1 MKKGLFVALLAMLLP
16 VRSWAQLTF
25 SGKVLDA
32 RTQAG
37 LAGAS
42 VSLSTKVQRASDKNG
57 GFSFTGLA
65 AGNYVLKVSFVGY
78 QPIEKT
84 ITLPADGQVE
94 LFLKPSIFPGDEVV
108 IKATRAT
115 EQSATT
121 YTNLSKAVLEKNNTG
136 QDLPFVLNQTPGVV
150 VSSDAG
156 TGIGYTGL
164 RIRGSDASRIN
175 VTLNGIPFNDP
186 ESQATYFV
194 NLPDFVS
201 SVDNIQVQRGVGTS
215 TNGAGAFGASINI
228 QTTVRRD
235 SAYTELNN
243 TLGSYHTQKNTLNFG
258 TGLLNNQFT
267 FDGRLSRI
275 QSDGYIDRASS
286 KLKSYFLSGAWYG
299 ANTLI
304 RANVFSGQEKTY
316 QAWNGVPE
324 AELANNRT
332 YNAYTYAD
340 QTDNY
345 TQDHYQLL
353 YAHNFSPA
361 LSLSGAFHYTYGR
374 GYYEEYKADQ
384 DFADYGL
391 SPVLIGGNTISQ
403 TDLIRRRWLDNDF
416 YGSTFALNYTPKNG
430 LDFTLGG
437 AYNEYIGRH
446 FGEIIWA
453 TYASNSQIRQHYYN
467 NNGFK
472 TDFNVYAKS
481 TWQRGLWVGYTDVQY
496 RRVSHQFVGYDTNLQ
511 NIQQLVSL
519 NFFNPKVR
527 LSYQLNPQEQL
538 YASLAV
544 ANKEPNRNDFVNATP
559 ASRPVSERLTDVEAG
574 YRFSRSNLS
583 AALNGYFMKYNN
595 QLILTGAINDV
606 GEYSRTNVPNSYRLG
621 FEAEASLKLSEKW
634 AWKANA
640 TWSQNK
646 IKRFTNYI
654 DDYDN
659 GTQIGTEYTH
669 TDIAF
674 SPAFVAS
681 GEWDFTPFKHAEI
694 AFIGKYVSRQYLDNT
709 SSAERRIGEMLV
721 HNLRINYNFKSKLAK
736 NIALS
741 VLVNNVFNKK
751 YEANGYTFS
760 YIYGGNFTTEN
771 YYYPQATRN
780 FLISLNL
787 KF

>member
-16 VRSWAQLTF
+16 VLAFAQLTF

-42 VSLSTKVQRASDKNG
+42 VSLSTKIQRASDKNG

-78 QPIEKT
+78 QAIEKT
-84 ITLPADGQVE
+84 IALPADAQIEIV
-94 LFLKPSIFPGDEVV
+94 LKPNIFSGDEVV

-121 YTNLSKAVLEKNNTG
+121 YTNLSKAVLEKNTTG

-235 SAYTELNN
+235 SAYTELNT
-243 TLGSYHTQKNTLNFG
+243 TLGSYNTQKNTLNFG

-304 RANVFSGQEKTY
+304 RANVFSGHEKTY

-324 AELANNRT
+324 WELANNRT
-332 YNAYTYAD
+332 YNAYTYED

-361 LSLSGAFHYTYGR
+361 LSLSGAFHYTSGR
-374 GYYEEYKADQ
+374 GYYEEFKADQ

-416 YGSTFALNYTPKNG
+416 YGTTFALNYMPKNG

-437 AYNEYIGRH
+437 AYNEYKGRH

-453 TYASNSQIRQHYYN
+453 TYASDSQIRQHYYDN
-467 NNGFK
+467 DGFK
-472 TDFNVYAKS
+472 TDLNVYAKS
-481 TWQRGLWVGYTDVQY
+481 TWQRGPWVTYADVQY
-496 RRVSHQFVGYDTNLQ
+496 RAVSHEFVGYDTNLQ
-511 NIQQLVSL
+511 NIQQAVTF
-519 NFFNPKVR
+519 NFFNPKVG
-527 LSYQLNPQEQL
+527 LSYQINPQNQL
-538 YASLAV
+538 YASIAV

-574 YRFSRSNLS
+574 YRFSRSNFS
-583 AALNGYFMKYNN
+583 AALNAYFMQYKN
-595 QLILTGAINDV
+595 QLILTGEINDV
-606 GEYSRTNVPNSYRLG
+606 GEYSRSNVPDSYRMGL
-621 FEAEASLKLSEKW
+621 ELDASLKLSEKW
-634 AWKANA
+634 AWKASIA
-640 TWSQNK
+640 WSENK

-659 GTQIGTEYTH
+659 GTQIGTEFTN
-669 TDIAF
+669 TTIAF
-674 SPAFVAS
+674 SPAVVAS
-681 GEWDFTPFKHAEI
+681 GEWDYVPFKNAEI

-709 SSAERRIGEMLV
+709 ANKARQLKEMLV
-721 HNLRINYNFKSKLAK
+721 HNLRFQYNFSLKSTK
-736 NIALS
+736 NLGLTL
-741 VLVNNVFNKK
+741 LVNNVFNKK

-760 YIYGGNFTTEN
+760 YISGGKFTTEN
-771 YYYPQATRN
+771 Y
-780 FLISLNL
+780 
-787 KF
+787 

>member
-16 VRSWAQLTF
+16 VMAWAQLTF

-32 RTQAG
+32 RTQLG
-37 LAGAS
+37 LVGATVS
-42 VSLSTKVQRASDKNG
+42 VGSNQTLATNG
-57 GFSFTGLA
+57 QGLFSFTGLA
-65 AGNYVLKVSFVGY
+65 AGNYVIKVSFVGY

-84 ITLPADGQVE
+84 ITLPADAQVE
-94 LFLKPSIFPGDEVV
+94 ILLKPTIFPGDEVV
-108 IKATRAT
+108 IKAIRAT

-121 YTNLSKAVLEKNNTG
+121 YTNLTKAVLEKNNTG

-235 SAYTELNN
+235 SAYTMLNT
-243 TLGSYHTQKNTLNFG
+243 TLGSYNTQKSTLNFG

-304 RANVFSGQEKTY
+304 RANVFSGHEKTY

-324 AELANNRT
+324 SELTNNRT
-332 YNAYTYAD
+332 YNGFKYED

-353 YAHNFSPA
+353 YAHSFSPK

-391 SPVLIGGNTISQ
+391 SPVIFGGNAISQ

-437 AYNEYIGRH
+437 AYNEYKGRH

-453 TYASNSQIRQHYYN
+453 TYASDSQIRQHYYDN
-467 NNGFK
+467 DGFK
-472 TDFNVYAKS
+472 TDFNVYGKS
-481 TWQRGLWVGYTDVQY
+481 TWQRGPWVGYTDFQY
-496 RRVSHQFVGYDTNLQ
+496 RRVRHEFMGYDTNLQ
-511 NIQQLVSL
+511 NIQQAVSL
-519 NFFNPKVR
+519 NFFNPKAG
-527 LSYQLNPQEQL
+527 LSYQLNPRQQF
-538 YASLAV
+538 YASVSV
-544 ANKEPNRNDFVNATP
+544 ANKEPNRDDFVNSTP
-559 ASRPVSERLTDVEAG
+559 ASRPISERLTDIEAG
-574 YRFSRSNLS
+574 YRLS
-583 AALNGYFMKYNN
+583 HNNFRAALNGYFMKYKN

-606 GEYSRTNVPNSYRLG
+606 GEYSRSNVPNSYRMGL
-621 FEAEASLKLSEKW
+621 ELDVSLKLSEKW
-634 AWKANA
+634 AWKANIA
-640 TWSQNK
+640 WSQNK
-646 IKRFTNYI
+646 IKRFTYYI

-659 GTQIGTEYTH
+659 GTQIGTDFRNT
-669 TDIAF
+669 TIAF
-674 SPAFVAS
+674 SPTVVAS
-681 GEWDFTPFKHAEI
+681 GEWDYVPFKHAEI

-709 SSAERRIGEMLV
+709 ATKARQLKEMLV
-721 HNLRINYNFKSKLAK
+721 HNLRFQYNFSLKSTK
-736 NIALS
+736 NVNLTL
-741 VLVNNVFNKK
+741 LVNNVFNKK

-760 YIYGGNFTTEN
+760 YISGGNFSTEN

>member
-1 MKKGLFVALLAMLLP
+1 MKKGLFFALLAILLP
-16 VRSWAQLTF
+16 VLAFAQLTF

-32 RTQAG
+32 RTQLG
-37 LAGAS
+37 LVGATVS
-42 VSLSTKVQRASDKNG
+42 VRSNQTLATNG
-57 GFSFTGLA
+57 QGLFSFTGLA

-78 QPIEKT
+78 QAIEKT
-84 ITLPADGQVE
+84 IVLPADGQVE
-94 LFLKPSIFPGDEVV
+94 LFLKPSIFSGDEVV

-136 QDLPFVLNQTPGVV
+136 QDLPFLLNQTPGVV

-304 RANVFSGQEKTY
+304 RTNVFSGQEKTY

-353 YAHNFSPA
+353 YAHTFSPE

-437 AYNEYIGRH
+437 AYNEYKGRH

-453 TYASNSQIRQHYYN
+453 TYASDSQIRQHYYDN
-467 NNGFK
+467 DGFK
-472 TDFNVYAKS
+472 TDFNVYGKS
-481 TWQRGLWVGYTDVQY
+481 TWQRGPWVSYADLQY
-496 RRVSHQFVGYDTNLQ
+496 RRVSHEFVGYDNSLQ
-511 NIQQLVSL
+511 NIQQAVSL
-519 NFFNPKVR
+519 NFFNPKVG
-527 LSYQLNPQEQL
+527 LSYQHNPQEQF

-574 YRFSRSNLS
+574 YRLS
-583 AALNGYFMKYNN
+583 HNNFRGALNGYFMKYKN

-606 GEYSRTNVPNSYRLG
+606 GEYSRSNVPDSYRLG
-621 FEAEASLKLSEKW
+621 LELDASLKLSEKW
-634 AWKANA
+634 AWKANVA
-640 TWSQNK
+640 WSRNK
-646 IKRFTNYI
+646 ILQFTNYI

-659 GTQIGTEYTH
+659 STQIGTVFTN
-669 TDIAF
+669 TAIAF
-674 SPAFVAS
+674 SPAVVAS
-681 GEWDFTPFKHAEI
+681 GEWDYVPFKNAEI

-709 SSAERRIGEMLV
+709 ANKARQLNDMLV
-721 HNLRINYNFKSKLAK
+721 HNLRLQYNFNLKSIK
-736 NIALS
+736 NIGLTL
-741 VLVNNVFNKK
+741 LVNNVFNKK

>member
-1 MKKGLFVALLAMLLP
+1 MFLP
-16 VRSWAQLTF
+16 VLAWAQFTF

-32 RTQAG
+32 RTKAG
-37 LAGAS
+37 LVGAT
-42 VSLSTKVQRASDKNG
+42 VSLNSNQTLATNTQG
-57 GFSFTGLA
+57 LFSFTGLA

-78 QPIEKT
+78 QAIEKT
-84 ITLPADGQVE
+84 IVLPAETPLEIV
-94 LFLKPSIFPGDEVV
+94 LKPTSFSGDEVL
-108 IKATRAT
+108 IQATRAT

-136 QDLPFVLNQTPGVV
+136 QDLPFVLNQTPSVV

-175 VTLNGIPFNDP
+175 VTLNGIPFNDS

-201 SVDNIQVQRGVGTS
+201 SVDNIQVQRGLGTS

-228 QTTVRRD
+228 QTTVRSD
-235 SAYTELNN
+235 SAYTEFNN
-243 TLGSYHTQKNTLNFG
+243 SFGSYNTQKNTLNLG
-258 TGLLNNQFT
+258 TGLLNNRFT

-286 KLKSYFLSGAWYG
+286 TLKSYFLSGAWYG

-324 AELANNRT
+324 SELANNRT

-353 YAHNFSPA
+353 CAHSFSTK

-374 GYYEEYKADQ
+374 GYYEEYKLDQ

-391 SPVLIGGNTISQ
+391 SPVLIGGTTISQ

-437 AYNEYIGRH
+437 AYNEYKGRH

-453 TYASNSQIRQHYYN
+453 TYASDSQIRQHYYDN
-467 NNGFK
+467 DGFK
-472 TDFNVYAKS
+472 TDFNVYGKS
-481 TWQRGLWVGYTDVQY
+481 TWQRGPWVSYADVQY
-496 RRVSHQFVGYDTNLQ
+496 RRVSHEFVGYDTNLQ
-511 NIQQLVSL
+511 NIQQAVSL
-519 NFFNPKVR
+519 NFFNPKVG

-559 ASRPVSERLTDVEAG
+559 ASRPVSECLTDIEAG
-574 YRFSRSNLS
+574 YRFSRSNFS
-583 AALNGYFMKYNN
+583 AALNGYFMKYKN

-606 GEYSRTNVPNSYRLG
+606 GEYNRSNVPSSYRLG
-621 FEAEASLKLSEKW
+621 FELDANLKLSEKW
-634 AWKANA
+634 AWKANLA
-640 TWSQNK
+640 WSRNK

-659 GTQIGTEYTH
+659 ATQIGTEYSD

-674 SPAFVAS
+674 SPAVVAS
-681 GEWDFTPFKHAEI
+681 GELDYVPFKNAEI

-709 SSAERRIGEMLV
+709 ANKARQLNEMLV
-721 HNLRINYNFKSKLAK
+721 HNLRFQYNFNLKSTK
-736 NIALS
+736 NMGLTL
-741 VLVNNVFNKK
+741 LVNNVFNKK

-760 YIYGGNFTTEN
+760 YISGGNFTTEN

>member
-1 MKKGLFVALLAMLLP
+1 MKKGLFFALLAILLP
-16 VRSWAQLTF
+16 VLAFAQLTF

-42 VSLSTKVQRASDKNG
+42 VSLSTKIQRASDKNG

-65 AGNYVLKVSFVGY
+65 AGNYVLKVRFVGY
-78 QPIEKT
+78 QAIEKT
-84 ITLPADGQVE
+84 IVLPADGQVE
-94 LFLKPSIFPGDEVV
+94 LFLKPSIFSGDEVV

-136 QDLPFVLNQTPGVV
+136 QDLPFLLNQTPGVV

-228 QTTVRRD
+228 QTTVRKD

-243 TLGSYHTQKNTLNFG
+243 SFGSYNTQKNTFNFG

-324 AELANNRT
+324 SELANNRT

-353 YAHNFSPA
+353 YAHSFSPK

-384 DFADYGL
+384 DFADYDL

-437 AYNEYIGRH
+437 AYNEYKGRH

-453 TYASNSQIRQHYYN
+453 TYASDSQIRQHYYDN
-467 NNGFK
+467 DGFK
-472 TDFNVYAKS
+472 TDFNVYGKS
-481 TWQRGLWVGYTDVQY
+481 TWQRGPWVSYADLQY
-496 RRVSHQFVGYDTNLQ
+496 RRVSHEFVGYDNSLQ
-511 NIQQLVSL
+511 NIQQAVSL
-519 NFFNPKVR
+519 HFFNPKVG
-527 LSYQLNPQEQL
+527 LSFQLNPYEQL

-574 YRFSRSNLS
+574 YRFSRSNFS
-583 AALNGYFMKYNN
+583 AALNAYFMQYKN
-595 QLILTGAINDV
+595 QLILTGEINDV
-606 GEYSRTNVPNSYRLG
+606 GEYSRSNVPDSYRMGL
-621 FEAEASLKLSEKW
+621 ELDASLKLSEKW
-634 AWKANA
+634 AWKANIA
-640 TWSQNK
+640 WSQNK

-659 GTQIGTEYTH
+659 GTQIGTEFTN
-669 TDIAF
+669 TTIAF
-674 SPAFVAS
+674 SPAVVAS
-681 GEWDFTPFKHAEI
+681 GEWDYVPFKNAEI

-709 SSAERRIGEMLV
+709 ANKARQLKEMLV
-721 HNLRINYNFKSKLAK
+721 HNLRFQYNFSLKSTK
-736 NIALS
+736 NLGLTL
-741 VLVNNVFNKK
+741 LVNNVVNKK

-760 YIYGGNFTTEN
+760 YISGGNFTTEN

>member
-1 MKKGLFVALLAMLLP
+1 MKKGLFFALLAMLLP
-16 VRSWAQLTF
+16 VLAWAQLTF

-84 ITLPADGQVE
+84 IALPADAPLE
-94 LFLKPSIFPGDEVV
+94 ILLKPSIFSGDEVV

-115 EQSATT
+115 EQSGTT

-243 TLGSYHTQKNTLNFG
+243 TLGSYNTQKNTLNFG

-304 RANVFSGQEKTY
+304 RANVFSGHEKTY

-353 YAHNFSPA
+353 YAHTFSPG

-437 AYNEYIGRH
+437 AYNEYKGRH

-453 TYASNSQIRQHYYN
+453 TYASDSQIRQHYYDN
-467 NNGFK
+467 DGFK
-472 TDFNVYAKS
+472 TDLNVYAKS
-481 TWQRGLWVGYTDVQY
+481 TWQRGPWVAYADLQY
-496 RRVSHQFVGYDTNLQ
+496 RGVSHEFVGYDTNLQ
-511 NIQQLVSL
+511 NIQQAVTF
-519 NFFNPKVR
+519 NFFNPKFG
-527 LSYQLNPQEQL
+527 LSYQLNAQNQL
-538 YASLAV
+538 YASIAV

-559 ASRPVSERLTDVEAG
+559 VSRPVSERLTDVEAG
-574 YRFSRSNLS
+574 YRFSRSNFS
-583 AALNGYFMKYNN
+583 AALNAYFMQYKN
-595 QLILTGAINDV
+595 QLILTGEINDV
-606 GEYSRTNVPNSYRLG
+606 GEYSRSNVSDSYRMGL
-621 FEAEASLKLSEKW
+621 ELDASLKLSEKW
-634 AWKANA
+634 AWKANIA
-640 TWSQNK
+640 WSQNK

-659 GTQIGTEYTH
+659 STQIGTVFTN
-669 TDIAF
+669 TAIAF
-674 SPAFVAS
+674 SPAVVAS
-681 GEWDFTPFKHAEI
+681 GEWDYVPFKNAEI

-709 SSAERRIGEMLV
+709 ANKARQLKEMLV
-721 HNLRINYNFKSKLAK
+721 HNLRFQYNFSLKSTK
-736 NIALS
+736 NLGLTL
-741 VLVNNVFNKK
+741 LVNNVFNKK

-760 YIYGGNFTTEN
+760 YISGGNFTTEN

>member
-1 MKKGLFVALLAMLLP
+1 MKKGLFFALLAILLP
-16 VRSWAQLTF
+16 VLAFAQLTF

-32 RTQAG
+32 RTQLG
-37 LAGAS
+37 LVGAT
-42 VSLSTKVQRASDKNG
+42 VSLNSNQTLATNG
-57 GFSFTGLA
+57 QGLFSFTGLA

-84 ITLPADGQVE
+84 IALPAKAQVE
-94 LFLKPSIFPGDEVV
+94 IVLKPNIFPGDEVV

-215 TNGAGAFGASINI
+215 TNGVGAFGASINI

-258 TGLLNNQFT
+258 TGLLNNQFI

-299 ANTLI
+299 AHTLI

-324 AELANNRT
+324 SELANNRT

-353 YAHNFSPA
+353 YAHSFSPK

-430 LDFTLGG
+430 LDFTFGG
-437 AYNEYIGRH
+437 AYNEYKGRH

-453 TYASNSQIRQHYYN
+453 TYASDSQIRQHYYDN
-467 NNGFK
+467 DGFK
-472 TDFNVYAKS
+472 TDFNVYGKS
-481 TWQRGLWVGYTDVQY
+481 TWQRGRWAAYADVQY
-496 RRVSHQFVGYDTNLQ
+496 RRVSHEFVGYDTNLQ
-511 NIQQLVSL
+511 NIQQAVSL
-519 NFFNPKVR
+519 HFFNPKVG
-527 LSYQLNPQEQL
+527 LSYQINPQEQF

-544 ANKEPNRNDFVNATP
+544 ANKEPNRNDFVSSTP

-574 YRFSRSNLS
+574 YRFTHSNFRG
-583 AALNGYFMKYNN
+583 ALNGYFMKYKN

-606 GEYSRTNVPNSYRLG
+606 GEYNRSNVPSSYRLG
-621 FEAEASLKLSEKW
+621 LELDASLNLSEKW
-634 AWKANA
+634 AWKANIA
-640 TWSQNK
+640 WSRNK

-659 GTQIGTEYTH
+659 ATQIGTEYTH

-709 SSAERRIGEMLV
+709 ANNARQLNDMLV
-721 HNLRINYNFKSKLAK
+721 HNLRLQYNFNLKSIK
-736 NIALS
+736 NIGLTL
-741 VLVNNVFNKK
+741 LVNNVFNKK

>member
-1 MKKGLFVALLAMLLP
+1 MKKGLFFVLLAMLLP
-16 VRSWAQLTF
+16 VMAWAQLTF

-42 VSLSTKVQRASDKNG
+42 VSLSTKIQRASDKNG

-65 AGNYVLKVSFVGY
+65 AGNYVLKVRFVGY
-78 QPIEKT
+78 QAIEKT
-84 ITLPADGQVE
+84 IVLPADGQVE
-94 LFLKPSIFPGDEVV
+94 LFLKPSIFSGDEVV

-136 QDLPFVLNQTPGVV
+136 QDLPFLLNQTPGVV

-228 QTTVRRD
+228 QTTVRKD

-243 TLGSYHTQKNTLNFG
+243 SFGSYNTQKNTFNFG

-304 RANVFSGQEKTY
+304 RANVFSGHEKTY

-324 AELANNRT
+324 WELANNRT

-353 YAHNFSPA
+353 YAHSFSPK

-384 DFADYGL
+384 DFADYDL

-437 AYNEYIGRH
+437 AYNEYKGRH

-453 TYASNSQIRQHYYN
+453 TYASDSQIRQHYYDN
-467 NNGFK
+467 DGFK
-472 TDFNVYAKS
+472 TDFNVYGKS
-481 TWQRGLWVGYTDVQY
+481 TWQRGRWVAYADVQY
-496 RRVSHQFVGYDTNLQ
+496 RAVSHEFVGYDTNLQ
-511 NIQQLVSL
+511 NIQQAVTF
-519 NFFNPKVR
+519 NFFNPKFG
-527 LSYQLNPQEQL
+527 LSYQLNAQNQL
-538 YASLAV
+538 YASIAV

-574 YRFSRSNLS
+574 YRFSRSNFS
-583 AALNGYFMKYNN
+583 AALNAYFMQYKN
-595 QLILTGAINDV
+595 QLILTGEINDV
-606 GEYSRTNVPNSYRLG
+606 GEYSRSNVPDSYRMGL
-621 FEAEASLKLSEKW
+621 ELDASLKLSEKW
-634 AWKANA
+634 AWKANIA
-640 TWSQNK
+640 WSQNK

-659 GTQIGTEYTH
+659 GTQIGTEFTN
-669 TDIAF
+669 TTIAF
-674 SPAFVAS
+674 SPAVVAS
-681 GEWDFTPFKHAEI
+681 GEWDYVPFKNAEI

-709 SSAERRIGEMLV
+709 ANKARQLKEMLV
-721 HNLRINYNFKSKLAK
+721 HNLRFQYNFSLKSTK
-736 NIALS
+736 NLGLTL
-741 VLVNNVFNKK
+741 LVNNVVNKK

-760 YIYGGNFTTEN
+760 YISGGNFTTEN

>member
-1 MKKGLFVALLAMLLP
+1 MKKGLCFALLAMFLP
-16 VRSWAQLTF
+16 VLTWAQFTF

-32 RTQAG
+32 RTKAG
-37 LAGAS
+37 LVGAT
-42 VSLSTKVQRASDKNG
+42 VSIGSNQTLATNAQG
-57 GFSFTGLA
+57 LFSFTSLA

-78 QPIEKT
+78 QAIEKT
-84 ITLPADGQVE
+84 IVLPAEAPLEIV
-94 LFLKPSIFPGDEVV
+94 LKPTSFSGDEVL

-136 QDLPFVLNQTPGVV
+136 QDLPFVLNQTAGVV

-228 QTTVRRD
+228 QTTVRKD

-243 TLGSYHTQKNTLNFG
+243 SFGSYNTQKNTLNFG

-304 RANVFSGQEKTY
+304 RANVFSGHEKTY

-324 AELANNRT
+324 WELANNRT
-332 YNAYTYAD
+332 YNAFTYED

-353 YAHNFSPA
+353 YAHSFSSK

-374 GYYEEYKADQ
+374 GYYEEFKADQ

-391 SPVLIGGNTISQ
+391 SPLLIGGNTISQ

-437 AYNEYIGRH
+437 AYNEYKGRH

-453 TYASNSQIRQHYYN
+453 TYASDSQIRQHYYDN
-467 NNGFK
+467 DGFK
-472 TDFNVYAKS
+472 TDFNVYGKS
-481 TWQRGLWVGYTDVQY
+481 TWQRGPWVSYADLQY
-496 RRVSHQFVGYDTNLQ
+496 RRVSHEFVGYDTNLQ
-511 NIQQLVSL
+511 NIQQAVSL
-519 NFFNPKVR
+519 NFFNPKVG

-544 ANKEPNRNDFVNATP
+544 ANKEPNRNDFVSSTP

-574 YRFSRSNLS
+574 YRFSRSNFR
-583 AALNGYFMKYNN
+583 AALNGYFMKYKN

-606 GEYSRTNVPNSYRLG
+606 GEYSRSNVPDSYRFGL
-621 FEAEASLKLSEKW
+621 ELDASLKLSEKW
-634 AWKANA
+634 AWKANIA
-640 TWSQNK
+640 WSRNK

-659 GTQIGTEYTH
+659 STQIGTVFTN
-669 TDIAF
+669 TAIAF
-674 SPAFVAS
+674 SPAVVAS
-681 GEWDFTPFKHAEI
+681 GEWDYVPFKNAEI

-709 SSAERRIGEMLV
+709 ANKTRQLKEMLV
-721 HNLRINYNFKSKLAK
+721 HNLRFQYNFSLKSTK
-736 NIALS
+736 NLGLTL
-741 VLVNNVFNKK
+741 LVNNVFNKK

-760 YIYGGNFTTEN
+760 YISGGNFTTEN

>member
-1 MKKGLFVALLAMLLP
+1 MKKGLCFALLAMFLP
-16 VRSWAQLTF
+16 VLAWAQLTF

-32 RTQAG
+32 RTKAG
-37 LAGAS
+37 LVGAT
-42 VSLSTKVQRASDKNG
+42 VSLNSNQTLATNAQG
-57 GFSFTGLA
+57 LFSFTGLA

-78 QPIEKT
+78 QAIEKT
-84 ITLPADGQVE
+84 IVLPAEAPLEIV
-94 LFLKPSIFPGDEVV
+94 LKPTSFSGDEVL
-108 IKATRAT
+108 IQATRAT

-121 YTNLSKAVLEKNNTG
+121 YTNLSKVVLEKNNTG

-228 QTTVRRD
+228 QTTVRKD

-243 TLGSYHTQKNTLNFG
+243 TLGSYNTQKNTLNFG

-304 RANVFSGQEKTY
+304 RANVFSGHEKTY

-332 YNAYTYAD
+332 YNAYTYED

-353 YAHNFSPA
+353 YAHSFSSK

-391 SPVLIGGNTISQ
+391 SPLLIGGNTISQ

-416 YGSTFALNYTPKNG
+416 YGSTFALNYMPKSG

-437 AYNEYIGRH
+437 AYNEYKGRH

-453 TYASNSQIRQHYYN
+453 TYASDSQIRQHYYDN
-467 NNGFK
+467 DGFK
-472 TDFNVYAKS
+472 TDFNVYGKS
-481 TWQRGLWVGYTDVQY
+481 TWQRGPWVAYADLQY
-496 RRVSHQFVGYDTNLQ
+496 RRVSHEFVGYDTNLQ
-511 NIQQLVSL
+511 NIQQAVSL
-519 NFFNPKVR
+519 NFFNPKFG
-527 LSYQLNPQEQL
+527 LSYQLNAQNQL
-538 YASLAV
+538 YASIAV
-544 ANKEPNRNDFVNATP
+544 ANKEPNRNDFVTSTP

-574 YRFSRSNLS
+574 YRFSRSNFMAALS
-583 AALNGYFMKYNN
+583 AYFMQYKN

-606 GEYSRTNVPNSYRLG
+606 GEYSRSNVPNSYRMGL
-621 FEAEASLKLSEKW
+621 ELDASLKLSDKW
-634 AWKANA
+634 AWKANVA
-640 TWSQNK
+640 WSQNK
-646 IKRFTNYI
+646 IKHFTNYI

-659 GTQIGTEYTH
+659 GTQIGTDFRNTA
-669 TDIAF
+669 IAF
-674 SPAFVAS
+674 SPAVVAS
-681 GEWDFTPFKHAEI
+681 GEWEYTPFKNAEI

-709 SSAERRIGEMLV
+709 ANKARQLKEMLV
-721 HNLRINYNFKSKLAK
+721 QNLRFQYNFNLKSTK
-736 NIALS
+736 NMGLTL
-741 VLVNNVFNKK
+741 LVNNVFNKK

>member
-16 VRSWAQLTF
+16 VLSWAQLTF

-42 VSLSTKVQRASDKNG
+42 VSLSTKIQRASDKNG

-78 QPIEKT
+78 QPIEKS
-84 ITLPADGQVE
+84 ISLPADAPLE
-94 LFLKPSIFPGDEVV
+94 ILLKPSIFSGDEVV

-121 YTNLSKAVLEKNNTG
+121 YTNLSKAVLEKNTTG

-235 SAYTELNN
+235 SAYTELNT
-243 TLGSYHTQKNTLNFG
+243 TLGSYNTQKNTLNFG

-324 AELANNRT
+324 SELANNRT

-353 YAHNFSPA
+353 YAHSFSPK

-384 DFADYGL
+384 DFADYDL

-437 AYNEYIGRH
+437 AYNEYKGRH

-453 TYASNSQIRQHYYN
+453 TYASDSQIRQHYYDN
-467 NNGFK
+467 DGFK
-472 TDFNVYAKS
+472 TDFNVYGKS
-481 TWQRGLWVGYTDVQY
+481 TWQRGRWVAYADVQY
-496 RRVSHQFVGYDTNLQ
+496 RAVSHEFVGYDTNLQ
-511 NIQQLVSL
+511 NIQQAVTF
-519 NFFNPKVR
+519 NFFNPKFG
-527 LSYQLNPQEQL
+527 LSYQLNAQNQL
-538 YASLAV
+538 YASIAV

-574 YRFSRSNLS
+574 YRFSRSNFS
-583 AALNGYFMKYNN
+583 AALNAYFMQYKN
-595 QLILTGAINDV
+595 QLILTGEINDV
-606 GEYSRTNVPNSYRLG
+606 GEYSRSNVPDSYRMGL
-621 FEAEASLKLSEKW
+621 ELDASLKLSEKW
-634 AWKANA
+634 AWKANIA
-640 TWSQNK
+640 WSQNK

-659 GTQIGTEYTH
+659 GTQIGTEFTN
-669 TDIAF
+669 TTIAF
-674 SPAFVAS
+674 SPAVVAS
-681 GEWDFTPFKHAEI
+681 GEWDYVPFKNAEI

-709 SSAERRIGEMLV
+709 ANKARQLKEMLV
-721 HNLRINYNFKSKLAK
+721 HNLRFQYNFSLKSTK
-736 NIALS
+736 NLGLTL
-741 VLVNNVFNKK
+741 LVNNVVNKK

-760 YIYGGNFTTEN
+760 YISGGNFTTEN

>member
-1 MKKGLFVALLAMLLP
+1 MKKGLFFLLLAMLLP
-16 VRSWAQLTF
+16 VMAWAQLTF

-42 VSLSTKVQRASDKNG
+42 VSLSTKIQRASDKNG

-65 AGNYVLKVSFVGY
+65 AGNYVLKVRFVGY
-78 QPIEKT
+78 QAIEKT
-84 ITLPADGQVE
+84 IVLPADGQVE
-94 LFLKPSIFPGDEVV
+94 LFLKPSIFSGDEVV

-136 QDLPFVLNQTPGVV
+136 QDLPFLLNQTPGVV

-235 SAYTELNN
+235 SAYTELNT
-243 TLGSYHTQKNTLNFG
+243 TLGSYNTQKNTLNFG

-304 RANVFSGQEKTY
+304 RANVFSGHEKTY

-353 YAHNFSPA
+353 YAHSFSPK

-384 DFADYGL
+384 DFADYDL

-437 AYNEYIGRH
+437 AYNEYKGRH

-453 TYASNSQIRQHYYN
+453 TYASDSQIRQHYYDN
-467 NNGFK
+467 DGFK
-472 TDFNVYAKS
+472 TDFNVYGKS
-481 TWQRGLWVGYTDVQY
+481 TWQRGRWVAYADVQY
-496 RRVSHQFVGYDTNLQ
+496 RAVSHEFVGYDTNLQ
-511 NIQQLVSL
+511 NIQQAVTF
-519 NFFNPKVR
+519 NFFNPKFG
-527 LSYQLNPQEQL
+527 LSYQLNAQNQL
-538 YASLAV
+538 YASIAV

-574 YRFSRSNLS
+574 YRFSRSNFS
-583 AALNGYFMKYNN
+583 AALNAYFMQYKN
-595 QLILTGAINDV
+595 QLILTGEINDV
-606 GEYSRTNVPNSYRLG
+606 GEYSRSNVPDSYRMGL
-621 FEAEASLKLSEKW
+621 ELDASLKLSEKW
-634 AWKANA
+634 AWKANIA
-640 TWSQNK
+640 WSQNK

-659 GTQIGTEYTH
+659 GTQIGTEFTN
-669 TDIAF
+669 TTIAF
-674 SPAFVAS
+674 SPAVVAS
-681 GEWDFTPFKHAEI
+681 GEWDYVPFKNAEI

-709 SSAERRIGEMLV
+709 ANKARQLKEMLV
-721 HNLRINYNFKSKLAK
+721 HNLRFQYNFSLKSTK
-736 NIALS
+736 NLGLTL
-741 VLVNNVFNKK
+741 LVNNVVNKK

-760 YIYGGNFTTEN
+760 YISGGNFTTEN

>member
-1 MKKGLFVALLAMLLP
+1 MKKGLFFALLAMLLP
-16 VRSWAQLTF
+16 VMAWAQLTF

-42 VSLSTKVQRASDKNG
+42 VSLSTKIQRASDKNG

-94 LFLKPSIFPGDEVV
+94 LFLKPNIFSGDEVV

-304 RANVFSGQEKTY
+304 RANVFSGHEKTY

-324 AELANNRT
+324 WELANNRT

-353 YAHNFSPA
+353 YAHTFSPG

-384 DFADYGL
+384 DFADYDL

-437 AYNEYIGRH
+437 AYNEYKGRH

-453 TYASNSQIRQHYYN
+453 TYASDSQIRQHYYDN
-467 NNGFK
+467 DGFK
-472 TDFNVYAKS
+472 TDFNVYGKS
-481 TWQRGLWVGYTDVQY
+481 SWQRGPWVAYADLQY
-496 RRVSHQFVGYDTNLQ
+496 RAVSHEFVGYDTNLQ
-511 NIQQLVSL
+511 NIQQAVTF
-519 NFFNPKVR
+519 NFFNPKVG
-527 LSYQLNPQEQL
+527 LSYQINAQNQL
-538 YASLAV
+538 YASIAV

-574 YRFSRSNLS
+574 YRFTRSNFS
-583 AALNGYFMKYNN
+583 AALNAYFMKYKN

-606 GEYSRTNVPNSYRLG
+606 GEYSRSNVPDSYRMGL
-621 FEAEASLKLSEKW
+621 ELDASLKLSEKW
-634 AWKANA
+634 AWKASIA
-640 TWSQNK
+640 WSQNK

-681 GEWDFTPFKHAEI
+681 AEWDFTPFKHAEI

-709 SSAERRIGEMLV
+709 ANNARQLNEMLV
-721 HNLRINYNFKSKLAK
+721 HNLRFQYNFKLKSTK
-736 NIALS
+736 NIGLTL
-741 VLVNNVFNKK
+741 LVNNVFNKK

>member
-16 VRSWAQLTF
+16 VLSWAQLTF

-42 VSLSTKVQRASDKNG
+42 VSLSTKIQRASDKNG

-65 AGNYVLKVSFVGY
+65 AGKYLLKVSFVGY
-78 QPIEKT
+78 QAIEKT
-84 ITLPADGQVE
+84 IALPADAQIE
-94 LFLKPSIFPGDEVV
+94 IMLKPNIFSGDEVV

-228 QTTVRRD
+228 QTTVRKD
-235 SAYTELNN
+235 SAYTELNT
-243 TLGSYHTQKNTLNFG
+243 TLGSYHTKKNTLNFG
-258 TGLLNNQFT
+258 TGLLNNRFT

-299 ANTLI
+299 ANTHI
-304 RANVFSGQEKTY
+304 RANVFSGHEKTY

-324 AELANNRT
+324 SELTNNRT
-332 YNAYTYAD
+332 YNGFTYAD

-353 YAHNFSPA
+353 YAHSFSSK
-361 LSLSGAFHYTYGR
+361 LSWSGAFHYTYGR

-391 SPVLIGGNTISQ
+391 IPVLIGGTTISQ

-416 YGSTFALNYTPKNG
+416 YGSTFALNYTPKSG

-437 AYNEYIGRH
+437 AYNEYKGRH

-453 TYASNSQIRQHYYN
+453 TYASDSQIRQHYYDN
-467 NNGFK
+467 DGLK
-472 TDFNVYAKS
+472 TDFNVYGKS
-481 TWQRGLWVGYTDVQY
+481 TWQGGPWVAYTDVQY
-496 RRVSHQFVGYDTNLQ
+496 RRVSHEFVGYDTNLQ
-511 NIQQLVSL
+511 NIQQAVSL
-519 NFFNPKVR
+519 NFFNPKVG
-527 LSYQLNPQEQL
+527 LSFQLNPQEQL
-538 YASLAV
+538 YASFAV
-544 ANKEPNRNDFVNATP
+544 ANKEPNRDDFVNSTP

-574 YRFSRSNLS
+574 YRFSRSNFR
-583 AALNGYFMKYNN
+583 AALNGYFMKYKN

-606 GEYSRTNVPNSYRLG
+606 GEYSRSNVPDSYRFGL
-621 FEAEASLKLSEKW
+621 ELDASLKLSEKW
-634 AWKANA
+634 AWKANIA
-640 TWSQNK
+640 WSRNK

-659 GTQIGTEYTH
+659 ATQIGTVFSNT
-669 TDIAF
+669 TIAF
-674 SPAFVAS
+674 SPAVVAS
-681 GEWDFTPFKHAEI
+681 GEWDYVPFKNAEI

-709 SSAERRIGEMLV
+709 ANKTRQIKEMLV
-721 HNLRINYNFKSKLAK
+721 HNLRFQYNFNLKSTK
-736 NIALS
+736 NLGLTL
-741 VLVNNVFNKK
+741 LVNNVFNKK

-760 YIYGGNFTTEN
+760 YISGGNFTTEN

>member
-1 MKKGLFVALLAMLLP
+1 MKKGLFFALLAILLP
-16 VRSWAQLTF
+16 VLAFAQLTF

-32 RTQAG
+32 RTQLG
-37 LAGAS
+37 LVGATVS
-42 VSLSTKVQRASDKNG
+42 VGSNQTFATNG
-57 GFSFTGLA
+57 QGLFSFTGLA
-65 AGNYVLKVSFVGY
+65 SGNYVLKVSFVGY

-84 ITLPADGQVE
+84 ITLPAKAQVE
-94 LFLKPSIFPGDEVV
+94 IVLKPNIFPGDEVV
-108 IKATRAT
+108 IKAIRAT

-121 YTNLSKAVLEKNNTG
+121 YTNLTKAVLEKNNTG
-136 QDLPFVLNQTPGVV
+136 QDLPYMLNQTPGVV

-228 QTTVRRD
+228 QTTVRKD
-235 SAYTELNN
+235 SAYTELNT

-258 TGLLNNQFT
+258 TGLLNNRFT

-299 ANTLI
+299 ANTHI
-304 RANVFSGQEKTY
+304 RANVFSGHEKTY

-324 AELANNRT
+324 SELTNNRT
-332 YNAYTYAD
+332 YNGFTYAD

-353 YAHNFSPA
+353 YAHSFSSK
-361 LSLSGAFHYTYGR
+361 LSWSGAFHYTYGR

-391 SPVLIGGNTISQ
+391 IPVLIGGTTISQ

-437 AYNEYIGRH
+437 AYNEYKGRH

-453 TYASNSQIRQHYYN
+453 TYASDSQIRQHYYDN
-467 NNGFK
+467 DGFK
-472 TDFNVYAKS
+472 TDFNVYGKS
-481 TWQRGLWVGYTDVQY
+481 SWQRGPWVAYTDVQY
-496 RRVSHQFVGYDTNLQ
+496 RRVSHEFVGYDTNLQ
-511 NIQQLVSL
+511 NIQQAVSL
-519 NFFNPKVR
+519 NFFNPKVG
-527 LSYQLNPQEQL
+527 LSFQLNPQEQL
-538 YASLAV
+538 YASFAV

-574 YRFSRSNLS
+574 YRFSRSNFS
-583 AALNGYFMKYNN
+583 AALNAYFMQYKN
-595 QLILTGAINDV
+595 QLILTGEINDV
-606 GEYSRTNVPNSYRLG
+606 GEYSRSNVPDSYRMGL
-621 FEAEASLKLSEKW
+621 ELDASLKLSEKW
-634 AWKANA
+634 AWKANIA
-640 TWSQNK
+640 WSQNK

-659 GTQIGTEYTH
+659 GTQIGTEFTN
-669 TDIAF
+669 TTIAF
-674 SPAFVAS
+674 SPAVVAS
-681 GEWDFTPFKHAEI
+681 GEWDYVPFKNAEI

-709 SSAERRIGEMLV
+709 ANKARQLKEMLV
-721 HNLRINYNFKSKLAK
+721 HTLRFQYNFSLKSTK
-736 NIALS
+736 NLGLTL
-741 VLVNNVFNKK
+741 LVNNVFNKK

-760 YIYGGNFTTEN
+760 YISGGNFTTEN